1 MLVTA
6 NEMSDPYLIGF
17 YDQRSLQLS
26 HKATQPVTFTIEAD
40 PVGTGVWM
48 TYKSLTVSP
57 GKTIDFQF
65 PKDFQA
71 RWIRFKTNKAS
82 EGTTLLNYK

>member
-1 MLVTA
+1 VKA
-6 NEMSDPYLIGF
+6 NETSDPYLIGF

-26 HKATQPVTFTIEAD
+26 HKADQPVTFTIEAD

-48 TYKSLTVSP
+48 TYKSFTVAP
-57 GKTIDFQF
+57 GKTINYEF

-71 RWIRFKTNKAS
+71 RWIRFKTDKACQA
-82 EGTTLLNYK
+82 TTFLTYK